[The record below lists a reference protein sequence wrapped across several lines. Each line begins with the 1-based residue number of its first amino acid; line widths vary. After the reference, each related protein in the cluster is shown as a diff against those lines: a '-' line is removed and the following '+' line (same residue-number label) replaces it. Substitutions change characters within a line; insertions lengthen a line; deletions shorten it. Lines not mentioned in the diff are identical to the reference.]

1 MTPEDL
7 AARHPSLF
15 HLTCLSAVP
24 SILKHGLLP
33 TTELLT
39 LFDASAAQRMEIE
52 GQPRPTRVELRHPV
66 HGRALITDNSPLR
79 MAALAACLD
88 DGLSPLE
95 WLHMLNRRVFFWVAA
110 SGLQSLA
117 GARLN
122 RDVDMAIL
130 VLDTL
135 SAARAHYSNM
145 ELCPINSGATIRRP
159 ARRGLATYAPLA
171 RYDYATW
178 RGLRGG
184 RDSVK
189 EVTVVGGLTDL
200 AVHITE
206 IREIRRS

>member
-1 MTPEDL
+1 MTAEDL
-7 AARHPSLF
+7 AARHPILF

-39 LFDASAAQRMEIE
+39 LFGASPAQRLEIE
-52 GQPRPTRVELRHPV
+52 GQPRPARVELSHPV
-66 HGRALITDNSPLR
+66 HGHAVITDNSPLR
-79 MAALAACLD
+79 MSSLAGCLD
-88 DGLSPLE
+88 DRLTPAE
-95 WLHMLNRRVFFWVAA
+95 WLRMLNLRVFFWVAE

-122 RDVDMAIL
+122 RNVDMAIL

-135 SAARAHYSNM
+135 STARAHHAKM

-159 ARRGLATYAPLA
+159 ARRGLATYSPLG
-171 RYDYATW
+171 RYDYASW

-189 EVTVVGGLTDL
+189 EVTLVGGLADVAL
-200 AVHITE
+200 HIKE
-206 IREIRRS
+206 IREIRR